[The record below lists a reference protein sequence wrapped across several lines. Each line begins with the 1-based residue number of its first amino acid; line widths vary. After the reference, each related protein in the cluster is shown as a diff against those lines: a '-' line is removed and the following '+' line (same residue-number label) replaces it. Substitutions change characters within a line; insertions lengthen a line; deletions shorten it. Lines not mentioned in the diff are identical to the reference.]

1 MARMLGDYT
10 HRMSRPVSPVSTS
23 VAVAGHIRGWIH
35 AGEYGPGDR
44 LPPQRELAD
53 LLEVSRVSVREGLKF
68 LVDAGYIEVR
78 RGSAGGAFVTEL
90 SQPAEAWRRRL
101 RSQMGELDDLVDF
114 RVAVESRV
122 AYLAAM
128 RSTRSDLTR
137 MRAAIR
143 NMRAISNEDAHSH
156 RSFRLADGDFHEALA
171 RGARNERLQRSV
183 LDARNEMFIPYD
195 MLSFDEPRD
204 AVLADHQA
212 IYEAVR
218 DGQSGPAAELMA
230 EHIQRTREQLRSFVA
245 EGPLTP

>member
-1 MARMLGDYT
+1 
-10 HRMSRPVSPVSTS
+10 
-23 VAVAGHIRGWIH
+23 
-35 AGEYGPGDR
+35 
-44 LPPQRELAD
+44 
-53 LLEVSRVSVREGLKF
+53 VSRVSVREGLKS

-122 AYLAAM
+122 AFLAAM

-143 NMRAISNEDAHSH
+143 NMRSISTEDAHSH
-156 RSFRLADGDFHEALA
+156 RSFRFADGEFHEALA
-171 RGARNERLQRSV
+171 RGARNERLQRAV

-204 AVLADHQA
+204 AVLADHQV
-212 IYEAVR
+212 IYEAIR
-218 DGQSGPAAELMA
+218 DGQSGKAAALMA
-230 EHIQRTREQLRSFVA
+230 EHIQRTREQLRSFVD
-245 EGPLTP
+245 EGPLGS